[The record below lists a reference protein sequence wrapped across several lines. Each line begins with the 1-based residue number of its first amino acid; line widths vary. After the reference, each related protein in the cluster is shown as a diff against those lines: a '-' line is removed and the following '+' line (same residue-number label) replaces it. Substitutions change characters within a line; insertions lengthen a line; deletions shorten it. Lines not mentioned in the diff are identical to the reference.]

1 MKWGPWNG
9 SSGEPTELLIPFYCP
24 DIVFRTF
31 GQSHRLPSWGNF
43 TCPALQRSLPRL
55 HTCEFLAY
63 CVKNYT
69 RSSDLISLVNTGYY
83 YNRGLVNRLASIS
96 EKLYIVRREE
106 RDGKMLYSSTLCSL
120 DDDILRPISH
130 LLIIYCPRY
139 LDISGL
145 HRFAPTQ
152 FIYDDT
158 CCHKA
163 NTGLWEYLCC
173 PFLTA
178 ARSRWVLD
186 ALFVHFGL

>member
-1 MKWGPWNG
+1 
-9 SSGEPTELLIPFYCP
+9 
-24 DIVFRTF
+24 
-31 GQSHRLPSWGNF
+31 
-43 TCPALQRSLPRL
+43 
-55 HTCEFLAY
+55 
-63 CVKNYT
+63 
-69 RSSDLISLVNTGYY
+69 
-83 YNRGLVNRLASIS
+83 
-96 EKLYIVRREE
+96 
-106 RDGKMLYSSTLCSL
+106 MLYSSTLCSL

-145 HRFAPTQ
+145 HRFAHTQ

-186 ALFVHFGL
+186 ALFVHFGLCCHSQWLGVPIFSLDWTNTEVVKDKLGGNYYAMVRLSIISLCFPSVTANSRAAASLITSIAALESKVIMSMARSEPKGRLLLQRFFPQICCDLLR